1 MAWVTVSGRRRE
13 ITEQEVISKIR
24 GVEPDPIREHLVEI
38 AGTAYPPKQV
48 LETVTDWDRR
58 SFTSLEAVRVL
69 TRVGFVC
76 RRASEGQSA
85 SVPGAAGNEAT
96 GIERRLSELEAALA
110 VAQEA
115 VARLANRV
123 TTLEAAVA
131 VAQEA
136 IARLA
141 NRVTTLEAAAA

>member
-1 MAWVTVSGRRRE
+1 MTRVKVGGRERD
-13 ITEQEVISKIR
+13 ITKEEVIRKMR
-24 GVEPDPIREHLVEI
+24 GVEPEPVREHLVEI

-69 TRVGFVC
+69 TRVGLVC
-76 RRASEGQSA
+76 RRESEGQPTP
-85 SVPGAAGNEAT
+85 VPGAAGNQAA
-96 GIERRLSELEAALA
+96 GIERRLSELEAAL
-110 VAQEA
+110 
-115 VARLANRV
+115 
-123 TTLEAAVA
+123 A

-141 NRVTTLEAAAA
+141 NRVTTLEAATQ

>member
-1 MAWVTVSGRRRE
+1 MTWVTVGGRKRDMTKE
-13 ITEQEVISKIR
+13 EVIGKMH
-24 GVEPDPIREHLVEI
+24 GVKPEPVREHLVEI

-48 LETVTDWDRR
+48 LETVTDWNRR

-69 TRVGFVC
+69 TSAGFVC
-76 RRASEGQSA
+76 RRVSEDQPTP
-85 SVPGAAGNEAT
+85 VPEEAGNQAT
-96 GIERRLSELEAALA
+96 GIEQRLSELEAAL
-110 VAQEA
+110 
-115 VARLANRV
+115 
-123 TTLEAAVA
+123 A

>member
-1 MAWVTVSGRRRE
+1 MARVTVGGRERE
-13 ITEQEVISKIR
+13 ITKEEVFQKMR
-24 GVEPDPIREHLVEI
+24 GVEPEAVREHLVEI

-85 SVPGAAGNEAT
+85 SVPGAAGNQAA
-96 GIERRLSELEAALA
+96 GIERRLYELEAAL
-110 VAQEA
+110 
-115 VARLANRV
+115 
-123 TTLEAAVA
+123 T

-141 NRVTTLEAAAA
+141 NRVTTLEAATQRTAKVHSSREQAERPEP

>member
-13 ITEQEVISKIR
+13 ITEQEVIGKMR
-24 GVEPDPIREHLVEI
+24 GVEPEPIREHLVEI

-48 LETVTDWDRR
+48 LETVTDWNRR

-69 TRVGFVC
+69 TSVGFVC
-76 RRASEGQSA
+76 RRASESRSA
-85 SVPGAAGNEAT
+85 PVPGTAGNQHA
-96 GIERRLSELEAALA
+96 GIEQRVSE
-110 VAQEA
+110 
-115 VARLANRV
+115 
-123 TTLEAAVA
+123 LEAAVA

>member
-1 MAWVTVSGRRRE
+1 MAWVTVSGRRRD
-13 ITEQEVISKIR
+13 ITEQEVIGKMR
-24 GVEPDPIREHLVEI
+24 GVEPEPIREHLVEI

-48 LETVTDWDRR
+48 LEKVTDWNRR

-69 TRVGFVC
+69 SSVGLAC
-76 RRASEGQSA
+76 RRASESRP
-85 SVPGAAGNEAT
+85 VPAPGMAGNQGA
-96 GIERRLSELEAALA
+96 GIEQRVSELEAAL
-110 VAQEA
+110 
-115 VARLANRV
+115 
-123 TTLEAAVA
+123 A

>member
-1 MAWVTVSGRRRE
+1 LAIWEMVPVTWVTVGGRGRE
-13 ITEQEVISKIR
+13 ITEEGAIDKMR
-24 GVEPDPIREHLVEI
+24 GVEPEPVREHLVEI

-48 LETVTDWDRR
+48 LETVTGWDRR

-76 RRASEGQSA
+76 RRVSEGQSA
-85 SVPGAAGNEAT
+85 SVPGAAGNQAA
-96 GIERRLSELEAALA
+96 GIERRLSELEAAL
-110 VAQEA
+110 
-115 VARLANRV
+115 
-123 TTLEAAVA
+123 A

-141 NRVTTLEAAAA
+141 NRVTTLEAATQ

>member
-1 MAWVTVSGRRRE
+1 MTWVKVGGRERE
-13 ITEQEVISKIR
+13 ITKEEVIRKMR
-24 GVEPDPIREHLVEI
+24 GVDPEPTREHLVEI

-69 TRVGFVC
+69 SRVGFVC
-76 RRASEGQSA
+76 RRASEDQPEP
-85 SVPGAAGNEAT
+85 VPVAAGNQAA
-96 GIERRLSELEAALA
+96 GIERRLSELEAAL
-110 VAQEA
+110 
-115 VARLANRV
+115 
-123 TTLEAAVA
+123 A

-141 NRVTTLEAAAA
+141 NRVTTLEAAAK

>member
-1 MAWVTVSGRRRE
+1 MAWVTVGGRERE
-13 ITEQEVISKIR
+13 IIKEEVIHKMR
-24 GVEPDPIREHLVEI
+24 GVEPEPVREHLVEI

-69 TRVGFVC
+69 TRVGFLC

-85 SVPGAAGNEAT
+85 LAPGAAGNQAA
-96 GIERRLSELEAALA
+96 GIERRLSELEAAL
-110 VAQEA
+110 
-115 VARLANRV
+115 
-123 TTLEAAVA
+123 A

-141 NRVTTLEAAAA
+141 NRVTTLEAATQ

>member
-1 MAWVTVSGRRRE
+1 MTWVTVGGRERD
-13 ITEQEVISKIR
+13 ITKEEVIRKMR
-24 GVEPDPIREHLVEI
+24 GVEPEPIREHLVEI
-38 AGTAYPPKQV
+38 AGTTYPPKQV
-48 LETVTDWDRR
+48 LEGVTDWNRR

-76 RRASEGQSA
+76 RRASEGRTA
-85 SVPGAAGNEAT
+85 AVPEAGGNQAAG
-96 GIERRLSELEAALA
+96 IEQRLSELEGAL
-110 VAQEA
+110 
-115 VARLANRV
+115 
-123 TTLEAAVA
+123 A

>member
-13 ITEQEVISKIR
+13 ITEQEVISKMR
-24 GVEPDPIREHLVEI
+24 GVESEPIREHLVEI

-48 LETVTDWDRR
+48 LETVTDWNRR

-69 TRVGFVC
+69 TSVGFVC
-76 RRASEGQSA
+76 RRASESRPA
-85 SVPGAAGNEAT
+85 PVPGTAGNQRA
-96 GIERRLSELEAALA
+96 GIEQRMSG
-110 VAQEA
+110 
-115 VARLANRV
+115 
-123 TTLEAAVA
+123 LEAAVA

>member
-1 MAWVTVSGRRRE
+1 MASVTVGGRGRD
-13 ITEQEVISKIR
+13 ITKEEVIRMMR
-24 GVEPDPIREHLVEI
+24 GIKPEPIREHLVEI

-48 LETVTDWDRR
+48 LETVTDWNRR

-76 RRASEGQSA
+76 RRASEGQPFP
-85 SVPGAAGNEAT
+85 VPGANGNQAV
-96 GIERRLSELEAALA
+96 GVERRLSELEAAL
-110 VAQEA
+110 
-115 VARLANRV
+115 
-123 TTLEAAVA
+123 A

-141 NRVTTLEAAAA
+141 NRVTTLEAAAGQLALGLSDKRDR